1 MSMSCELRVIDVNIV
16 YLVMSVD
23 TGSSLYQ
30 LDNPDISEQKED
42 KGILR
47 ILRKRKCKEA
57 IVRLKR
63 EMNSPQYVWRKAP
76 CWKEAIVGG
85 LNHTVEDLFGP
96 IAGRLL
102 KDILEDDVAGEIFLG
117 YVENMANAMVVSEYV
132 NASLEQQKKLF
143 EAFKEDFIVPT
154 AKALYE
160 NMMLVDKHQREL
172 EDINSADIAA
182 EAYLAA
188 RG

>member
-63 EMNSPQYVWRKAP
+63 EMNSPQ
-76 CWKEAIVGG
+76 
-85 LNHTVEDLFGP
+85 
-96 IAGRLL
+96 
-102 KDILEDDVAGEIFLG
+102 
-117 YVENMANAMVVSEYV
+117 
-132 NASLEQQKKLF
+132 
-143 EAFKEDFIVPT
+143 
-154 AKALYE
+154 
-160 NMMLVDKHQREL
+160 
-172 EDINSADIAA
+172 
-182 EAYLAA
+182 
-188 RG
+188 